1 MPCSHRACASG
12 ESPDAQANART
23 PLPGRPGPRHRQRA
37 PSHGRQPRQPPRT
50 GRPGADSPC
59 HAAPATRPDSTLTA
73 RSPRRPTRKEHPDRQ
88 SMPRSPGNPSRQHSH
103 GTKPPAAEHGRMEAR
118 HGSGTQCRRRA
129 MLRGTMP
136 QNDRAP
142 ESSAT
147 DSGARPVF
155 AAATARHALPPAAP
169 RRSAAP
175 CHTRG
180 GRQAAG
186 CGRA

>member
-37 PSHGRQPRQPPRT
+37 PSHSRQPRQPPRT
-50 GRPGADSPC
+50 GAPGLTDHATQSRQPVPTALSRHEAPGGQPEKSTPTDSPC
-59 HAAPATRPDSTLTA
+59 HAA
-73 RSPRRPTRKEHPDRQ
+73 
-88 SMPRSPGNPSRQHSH
+88 
-103 GTKPPAAEHGRMEAR
+103 PAAEHGRMEAR

-129 MLRGTMP
+129 MLRSTMP

-155 AAATARHALPPAAP
+155 AAATARHAPPPAAP

-175 CHTRG
+175 CHPRG
-180 GRQAAG
+180 GRRAAG